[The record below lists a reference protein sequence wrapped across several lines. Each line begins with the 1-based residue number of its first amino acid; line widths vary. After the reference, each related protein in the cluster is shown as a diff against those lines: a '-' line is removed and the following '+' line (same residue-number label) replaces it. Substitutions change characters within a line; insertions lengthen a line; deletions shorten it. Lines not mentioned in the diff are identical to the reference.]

1 MIQNKR
7 NYLAFKGGYELAILR
22 EDGEIE
28 VVVVVGDGDLA
39 SPVDAHSNRVVCYPW
54 VGGDHK

>member
-1 MIQNKR
+1 M
-7 NYLAFKGGYELAILR
+7 AILR